1 MKTLPFAGFKF
12 KVLTSPLLPKSKIY
26 AFMNPLHA
34 KDFIAILQSLNK
46 LIMTNKIRFIVRK
59 PEKKNHQTIIGEII

>member
-1 MKTLPFAGFKF
+1 LIKSISFAGFKF

-34 KDFIAILQSLNK
+34 KDFITILQSLNK
-46 LIMTNKIRFIVRK
+46 LIMTNKIRFIVKR
-59 PEKKNHQTIIGEII
+59 PDKKIITPRSHLE